1 MIKNDSLLE
10 DRLEK
15 TFSLICMST
24 NNWYLLPSSIHWSTA
39 FNIKFKLL
47 KATNWIDILDLSQSL
62 VGSGWAI
69 LKIMTP
75 VLEKFSGFGKMLPQK
90 VCYSRERMIVLNG
103 ILYWKLPCMRDFF
116 YHQQLLSY
124 CYLNVTWQV
133 LSCNFHS
140 LTDPSS

>member
-1 MIKNDSLLE
+1 MIKNDSLLG

-15 TFSLICMST
+15 IFSLFCMST

-39 FNIKFKLL
+39 F
-47 KATNWIDILDLSQSL
+47 NWIDILDLSQSL

-69 LKIMTP
+69 LKIITP
-75 VLEKFSGFGKMLPQK
+75 VLEKFSEFGKMPPQK
-90 VCYSRERMIVLNG
+90 VCYSKARMIVLNR
-103 ILYWKLPCMRDFF
+103 ILYWKLPCMRNFL
-116 YHQQLLSY
+116 YCQQLLSY